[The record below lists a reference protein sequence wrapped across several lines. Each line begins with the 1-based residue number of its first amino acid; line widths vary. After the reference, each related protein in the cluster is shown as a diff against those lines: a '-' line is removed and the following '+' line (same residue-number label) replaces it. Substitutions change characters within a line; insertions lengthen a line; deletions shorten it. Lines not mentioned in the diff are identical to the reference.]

1 MEVENG
7 AEAAPVAA
15 PRRSP
20 HAIPAENYGWLS
32 RLRSYLILD
41 PLIWLYTLVLGML
54 ALPGGL
60 FDRSGRRL
68 HWFSRAWSWLI
79 MKTIFSPVKVTGL
92 DKIDTSKPHVYAV
105 NHASAMDIP
114 VLYVYLPFQFR
125 IVFKKELLSYP
136 IVGWQL
142 KRSGQVCIDQQKPTN
157 SIAAIRSAVKSLK
170 AGMPLVIYPEGGRTP
185 DGEIKP
191 FLPGAFFLAIK
202 AQVDIVPVAL
212 VGTYELL
219 PMNTYHI
226 KCRPLEMRVGEPIST
241 AGLTM
246 RDLEAVSAKVQKAME
261 DLYYSGSPVRH
272 RFEFSAVTFPAP
284 CRYPCVRLLRAE
296 NPLKALEGPRKEA
309 DERLLIEAAQ
319 KDPARFAELY
329 ENNFERVY
337 AYVVRRV
344 GDRAETED
352 LTSEVFHHALAN
364 LQRFEWR
371 GIPFAAWLY
380 RIAANLI
387 SDRWQRN
394 EPRRSGGRAG
404 ADRIRARPAAWN
416 SKK

>member
-1 MEVENG
+1 VNSSVGVESS
-7 AEAAPVAA
+7 AETTPAVTT
-15 PRRSP
+15 RSSP
-20 HAIPAENYGWLS
+20 HAIPGKHYGWLS
-32 RLRSYLILD
+32 KLRSYLILD
-41 PLIWLYTLVLGML
+41 PLVWLYTVLMGVL

-68 HWFSRAWSWLI
+68 HWFSRTWSWLI

-105 NHASAMDIP
+105 NHASALDIP
-114 VLYVYLPFQFR
+114 VLYVNLPFQFR
-125 IVFKKELLSYP
+125 IVFKKELLAYP

-142 KRSGQVCIDQQKPTN
+142 KRSGQVCIDQQKPAN

-219 PMNTYHI
+219 PMDTYHI

-246 RDLEAVSAKVQKAME
+246 RDLEAVSAKVKKAME
-261 DLYYSGSPVRH
+261 DLYY
-272 RFEFSAVTFPAP
+272 APA
-284 CRYPCVRLLRAE
+284 
-296 NPLKALEGPRKEA
+296 
-309 DERLLIEAAQ
+309 
-319 KDPARFAELY
+319 
-329 ENNFERVY
+329 
-337 AYVVRRV
+337 
-344 GDRAETED
+344 
-352 LTSEVFHHALAN
+352 S
-364 LQRFEWR
+364 
-371 GIPFAAWLY
+371 
-380 RIAANLI
+380 
-387 SDRWQRN
+387 
-394 EPRRSGGRAG
+394 
-404 ADRIRARPAAWN
+404 
-416 SKK
+416 

>member
-1 MEVENG
+1 VQEVNSSVDVEND
-7 AEAAPVAA
+7 AEATPTAA

-20 HAIPAENYGWLS
+20 HAIPGEKYGWLS
-32 RLRSYLILD
+32 WLRSCLILD
-41 PLIWLYTLVLGML
+41 PLIWLYTLILGLL
-54 ALPGGL
+54 ALPGGM

-92 DKIDTSKPHVYAV
+92 DKIDTSKTHVYAV
-105 NHASAMDIP
+105 NHASALDIP

-136 IVGWQL
+136 VVGWQL

-170 AGMPLVIYPEGGRTP
+170 VGMPLVIYPEGGRTP

-241 AGLTM
+241 VGLTM
-246 RDLEAVSAKVQKAME
+246 RDMEAVSAKVRKAME
-261 DLYYSGSPVRH
+261 ELYYTPSR
-272 RFEFSAVTFPAP
+272 
-284 CRYPCVRLLRAE
+284 
-296 NPLKALEGPRKEA
+296 
-309 DERLLIEAAQ
+309 
-319 KDPARFAELY
+319 
-329 ENNFERVY
+329 
-337 AYVVRRV
+337 
-344 GDRAETED
+344 
-352 LTSEVFHHALAN
+352 
-364 LQRFEWR
+364 
-371 GIPFAAWLY
+371 
-380 RIAANLI
+380 
-387 SDRWQRN
+387 
-394 EPRRSGGRAG
+394 
-404 ADRIRARPAAWN
+404 
-416 SKK
+416 

>member
-1 MEVENG
+1 VQEVNSSSSVEVERG
-7 AEAAPVAA
+7 AEAPVVAT
-15 PRRSP
+15 RRSP
-20 HAIPAENYGWLS
+20 HEIPGKKYGWLS
-32 RLRSYLILD
+32 RLRSYFILD
-41 PLIWLYTLVLGML
+41 PLVWVYTLVMGVL

-60 FDRSGRRL
+60 FDRTGRRL

-79 MKTIFSPVKVTGL
+79 MKTILSPVKVTGL

-105 NHASAMDIP
+105 NHASALDIP

-185 DGEIKP
+185 DGDIKP

-241 AGLTM
+241 TGLTI
-246 RDLEAVSAKVQKAME
+246 RDMEVVSAKVKKAME
-261 DLYYSGSPVRH
+261 DLYY
-272 RFEFSAVTFPAP
+272 AP
-284 CRYPCVRLLRAE
+284 TTL
-296 NPLKALEGPRKEA
+296 
-309 DERLLIEAAQ
+309 
-319 KDPARFAELY
+319 
-329 ENNFERVY
+329 
-337 AYVVRRV
+337 
-344 GDRAETED
+344 
-352 LTSEVFHHALAN
+352 S
-364 LQRFEWR
+364 
-371 GIPFAAWLY
+371 
-380 RIAANLI
+380 
-387 SDRWQRN
+387 S
-394 EPRRSGGRAG
+394 
-404 ADRIRARPAAWN
+404 
-416 SKK
+416 